1 MHDRR
6 TQRHIPTQTIPTV
19 WPTLDLTR
27 VRPVAD
33 KLFFPPPSTYLRLCS
48 PFSADWS
55 SVRTKGPRANPGT
68 RRFVT
73 GDLVWKHWTFPWT
86 RSTFLSVY
94 RIGVR
99 KSFSSK
105 RIFLVYNTE
114 TIIYLQ
120 DLLAAVVVMI
130 EGYWKGKQEIATIE
144 IKRIVDNSVYERYFR

>member
-1 MHDRR
+1 M
-6 TQRHIPTQTIPTV
+6 
-19 WPTLDLTR
+19 
-27 VRPVAD
+27 
-33 KLFFPPPSTYLRLCS
+33 
-48 PFSADWS
+48 
-55 SVRTKGPRANPGT
+55 
-68 RRFVT
+68 
-73 GDLVWKHWTFPWT
+73 
-86 RSTFLSVY
+86 
-94 RIGVR
+94 R